1 MTDINDTL
9 CVERPGDPRHEQR
22 VEYAAIPGGGSSP
35 FPESW
40 GFPEG
45 RPGSDERR
53 QWIFRHAGGTE
64 QRLRQLRERDRALK
78 VVLDRALL
86 EQHKGDAND

>member
-1 MTDINDTL
+1 MTDNNGLT
-9 CVERPGDPRHEQR
+9 VERPGDPRNAER
-22 VEYAAIPGGGSSP
+22 VEYATGPAAGSSP

-40 GFPEG
+40 GFPDG

-53 QWIFRHAGGTE
+53 AWILSHVTGE
-64 QRLRQLRERDRALK
+64 QRLRQLSDRDGALR

-86 EQHKGDAND
+86 EERR